1 MKGPNA
7 MNTATSFLDEP
18 TTKQD
23 HVGIAMAGSVLIT
36 ALVMVAAVR
45 WAASGEG
52 YASLVTS
59 LAVAGAS
66 SFLICFALWM
76 LPGAE
81 QPHPMPGHREVASA

>member
-1 MKGPNA
+1 
-7 MNTATSFLDEP
+7 MNTATSFLDEQ
-18 TTKQD
+18 TTKED

-52 YASLVTS
+52 YISLLASLV
-59 LAVAGAS
+59 VAGVS

-81 QPHPMPGHREVASA
+81 RPHSAASGVQPARA